1 MRALVSVVRHCW
13 PVLSLSLVLVLLAG
27 AIGTFGDAALKVT
40 ATEALIF
47 VILVVGLYIFVGNSG
62 IVSFGHISF
71 MMLGAYATAWQTC
84 CPGLKSVF
92 LPGLPEFLL
101 QTQVPN
107 LPAALLG
114 GGLAATFALVVG
126 SAIMRLSGVAA
137 SIAMFALLA
146 GLKSA
151 FENWDSVTGGFTSVV
166 GLPIYA
172 DLPVALVSALIVMW
186 AAYLYQVSRFGLV
199 LRASR
204 EDEVAARAGGVNV
217 YAQRLIAFVLSAFVV
232 GLSGVLYGHMLGT
245 VAVDVFWLQMT
256 FVSLAMLV
264 VGGMNSLAGAVLG
277 AVSVSALIEILRQI
291 ESGMTIGSIT
301 ISTPAGV
308 QQIALAILLLLIV
321 VFRPRGITGGRE
333 LPWPWPEFTGKGRA
347 DS

>member
-1 MRALVSVVRHCW
+1 MTAVRRVW
-13 PVLSLSLVLVLLAG
+13 PALSLSLALVLLAG
-27 AIGTFGDAALKVT
+27 VIGTFGGAALKVT

-47 VILVVGLYIFVGNSG
+47 VILVVGLQIFIGNSG

-71 MMLGAYATAWQTC
+71 MMLGAYATAWLTC

-101 QTQVPN
+101 RTQVPS
-107 LPAALLG
+107 LPAALLAG
-114 GGLAATFALVVG
+114 ALAAIFALVVG
-126 SAIMRLSGVAA
+126 LAIMRLSGVAA

-151 FENWDSVTGGFTSVV
+151 FENWDSMTGGFTSVV
-166 GLPIYA
+166 GLPIYT
-172 DLPVALVSALIVMW
+172 DLPVALVSALFVIWV
-186 AAYLYQVSRFGLV
+186 AYLYQVSRFGLA

-204 EDEVAARAGGVNV
+204 EDEVAARAGGINV
-217 YAQRLIAFVLSAFVV
+217 YVERLIAFVLSAFVV

-245 VAVDVFWLQMT
+245 ISVDVFWLPVT

-277 AVSVSALIEILRQI
+277 AVLVSALVENPAADREWDDNRVGHHLDTGRC
-291 ESGMTIGSIT
+291 
-301 ISTPAGV
+301 STDRASDPLASHRRV
-308 QQIALAILLLLIV
+308 PTPRYHRRERDSLALACIA
-321 VFRPRGITGGRE
+321 GH
-333 LPWPWPEFTGKGRA
+333 
-347 DS
+347 

>member
-1 MRALVSVVRHCW
+1 MRASGNVLRRFW
-13 PVLSLSLVLVLLAG
+13 PAISLSLVLVLLAG
-27 AIGTFGDAALKVT
+27 LIAVFGDAALKVT
-40 ATEALIF
+40 GTEALIF
-47 VILVVGLYIFVGNSG
+47 VILVVGLYIFIGNSG
-62 IVSFGHISF
+62 IVSFGHVSF
-71 MMLGAYATAWQTC
+71 MMLGAYASAWQTC

-101 QTQVPN
+101 QTQVPS

-114 GGLAATFALVVG
+114 AAMAAIFALVVG

-146 GLKSA
+146 GLKSG

-172 DLPVALVSALIVMW
+172 DLFVALVSALLVVW
-186 AAYLYQVSRFGLV
+186 AAYLYQLSRFGLA

-245 VAVDVFWLQMT
+245 ISVDVFWLHMT

-277 AVSVSALIEILRQI
+277 AVLVSALIEVLRQV
-291 ESGMTIGSIT
+291 ESGVTIGSIT
-301 ISTPAGV
+301 LSTSPGV
-308 QQIALAILLLLIV
+308 QQIALAALLLLIV

-333 LPWPWPEFTGKGRA
+333 LPWPWPIGRKRGGE
-347 DS
+347 